1 MHEMSV
7 AAEVCRLTE
16 ARLSPAELPQ
26 LVTVGIDVGDDA
38 GLEPDSLQFC
48 LEALLSAPPFHH
60 ARPALTRCRG
70 DVLRVTYLELDD
82 DRPDD

>member
-7 AAEVCRLTE
+7 AVEVCRLAE
-16 ARLSPAELPQ
+16 ERLSAAELPQ
-26 LVTVGIDVGDDA
+26 LVTVGIDVGDES
-38 GLEPDSLQFC
+38 GLEPDNFLFC
-48 LEALLSAPPFHH
+48 LEALLAAPPFRQ
-60 ARPALTRCRG
+60 ARPAMTRCRG

>member
-7 AAEVCRLTE
+7 AMEVCRLAE
-16 ARLSPAELPQ
+16 ERLSPAELPQ
-26 LVTVGIDVGDDA
+26 LITVGLDVGDDS
-38 GLEPDSLQFC
+38 GLEPDNLLFC
-48 LEALLSAPPFHH
+48 LEALLAAPPFHN
-60 ARPALTRCRG
+60 ARPDVTRCPG